1 MIIMTDVLLVKGIYE
16 FYAYLLELSEA
27 VNQADE
33 NTLECY
39 LLLFVFTDP
48 SVWSHYDNK
57 KIG

>member
-48 SVWSHYDNK
+48 SV
-57 KIG
+57 